1 MTDINEIAAQAK
13 EGFAKSI
20 GGGWE
25 ILSQYYADIIEI
37 THVPPIPT
45 DGPVAGVMA
54 AGYIQHMA
62 VALSNLKD
70 FSCTNEVRAEGQQI
84 TQVTAQHFRGVDG
97 KPVTFHGKLV
107 FQFENGRIVRLIS
120 TDGDTHAQLVEAVA
134 ATGPLMA
141 SPWRDRDQYSPVK
154 TPPSE

>member
-13 EGFAKSI
+13 QGFAKSI

-54 AGYIQHMA
+54 AAYIQHMA

-97 KPVTFHGKLV
+97 KPVTFHGELV

-154 TPPSE
+154 TPPSK